1 LTAFIF
7 AGALGV
13 AFLAIELI
21 PLKWLISIQTSD
33 IAQSSGFNTRRPFGT
48 TLYRANSSA
57 DETFYLD
64 VWQTLISQRY
74 THCSVQH

>member
-1 LTAFIF
+1 L
-7 AGALGV
+7 
-13 AFLAIELI
+13 
-21 PLKWLISIQTSD
+21 
-33 IAQSSGFNTRRPFGT
+33 GT